1 MYQLNGRF
9 ATNLEIGTTSSRIGP
24 YGNESVLLMTSFAV
38 REG

>member
-9 ATNLEIGTTSSRIGP
+9 ATTLEIETSSRIGP